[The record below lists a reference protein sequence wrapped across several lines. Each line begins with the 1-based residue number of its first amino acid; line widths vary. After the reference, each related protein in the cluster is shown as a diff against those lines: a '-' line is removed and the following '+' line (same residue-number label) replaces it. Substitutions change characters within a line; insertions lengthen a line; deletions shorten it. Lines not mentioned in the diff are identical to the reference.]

1 MYLKQETVKKA
12 VIEIT
17 RKSYARVY
25 RVYMEFLTELF
36 SWDPLSS
43 YPPPLPHR
51 GTLRKTPRCKRSHT
65 NNRADFKGGFFSLNR
80 EELEIISHL
89 LRGSCQ
95 GSHKHRAQCLGLA
108 ASTQATPKEAE
119 APCPWPCSP

>member
-1 MYLKQETVKKA
+1 MHA
-12 VIEIT
+12 
-17 RKSYARVY
+17 
-25 RVYMEFLTELF
+25 FTEYTWNF
-36 SWDPLSS
+36 SRNYSP
-43 YPPPLPHR
+43 
-51 GTLRKTPRCKRSHT
+51 GTLSLPTLLLHHTEEHLEKPCSPRCKRSHT
-65 NNRADFKGGFFSLNR
+65 NNRADFKGGFFSLNH